1 MIILISEN
9 SKRLTP
15 ILPFHLFTQMSQV
28 GLQNHR
34 AFARVNTEEFDPEKF
49 AKFLSK
55 FDESKGAISIAFQR
69 KPHR

>member
-1 MIILISEN
+1 
-9 SKRLTP
+9 
-15 ILPFHLFTQMSQV
+15 MSQV